1 MADLSVLKNIV
12 RTGRVSSVQRRDAD
26 PPASRSRTRGNRRL
40 YPGELK
46 VIKNPAVHSG
56 KGSGARGRRAKAA
69 EAVKRHFAD
78 HSHAVKIAPWLPSPG
93 DYVFMPVYP
102 DGRRRRVRD
111 WRDINN
117 GAYRELG

>member
-12 RTGRVSSVQRRDAD
+12 RTGRVSSVNA
-26 PPASRSRTRGNRRL
+26 GNRTARVTFEDKGQSPL
-40 YPGELK
+40 VSGELK
-46 VIKNPAVHSG
+46 VIKNPPFIPAKGAAQRTESESG
-56 KGSGARGRRAKAA
+56 GSGEAA
-69 EAVKRHFAD
+69 FAA
-78 HSHAVKIAPWLPSPG
+78 HSHAVKIAPWLPSAG
-93 DYVFMPVYP
+93 RLCFMPVYP

>member
-12 RTGRVSSVQRRDAD
+12 RTGRVSSVNA
-26 PPASRSRTRGNRRL
+26 GNRTARVTFEDKGQSPL
-40 YPGELK
+40 VSGELK
-46 VIKNPAVHSG
+46 VIKNPPFIPAKGAAQRTESESG
-56 KGSGARGRRAKAA
+56 GSGRLCRPFARRQNSPVVAVAGR
-69 EAVKRHFAD
+69 
-78 HSHAVKIAPWLPSPG
+78 LC
-93 DYVFMPVYP
+93 FMPVYP

>member
-12 RTGRVSSVQRRDAD
+12 RTGRVSSVNA
-26 PPASRSRTRGNRRL
+26 GNRTARVTFEDKGQSPL
-40 YPGELK
+40 VSGELK
-46 VIKNPAVHSG
+46 VIKNPPFIPAKGAAQRTESESG
-56 KGSGARGRRAKAA
+56 GSGEAAFAVAGR
-69 EAVKRHFAD
+69 
-78 HSHAVKIAPWLPSPG
+78 LC
-93 DYVFMPVYP
+93 FMPVYP

>member
-12 RTGRVSSVQRRDAD
+12 RTGRVSSVNA
-26 PPASRSRTRGNRRL
+26 GNRTARVTFEDKGAIAACVGRTKGHQE
-40 YPGELK
+40 PPF
-46 VIKNPAVHSG
+46 IPAKGAAQRTESESG
-56 KGSGARGRRAKAA
+56 GSGEAA
-69 EAVKRHFAD
+69 FAA